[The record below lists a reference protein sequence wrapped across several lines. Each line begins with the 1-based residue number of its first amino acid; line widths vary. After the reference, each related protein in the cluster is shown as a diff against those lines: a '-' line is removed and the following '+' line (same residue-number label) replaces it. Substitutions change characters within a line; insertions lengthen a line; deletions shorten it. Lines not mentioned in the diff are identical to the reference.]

1 MNERSCLHGFL
12 DFDDLGSAPSTPH
25 YAIDGKTPISNLSF
39 ADLQRH
45 IHDLNLQ
52 VGLVT
57 IKIRCL
63 VGSLFKLLIIN

>member
-1 MNERSCLHGFL
+1 MVFIV

-52 VGLVT
+52 VGLV
-57 IKIRCL
+57 
-63 VGSLFKLLIIN
+63 II

>member
-1 MNERSCLHGFL
+1 MKEVVYMVFL

-52 VGLVT
+52 VGLVS
-57 IKIRCL
+57 IKIRL
-63 VGSLFKLLIIN
+63 VGSLFKLLINN